1 MLYFRILNRNQCVLQ
16 MYINTSNTQQ
26 LYNLYHKQQAVS
38 GDVAILKYERSQK
51 KFSHLIPTLHLEEP
65 PIRTFSMK
73 IYLLDAYLAQT
84 DKLYVHNIRGLE
96 PYSFFFNHNK

>member
-1 MLYFRILNRNQCVLQ
+1 

-51 KFSHLIPTLHLEEP
+51 KFSHLIFTLHLEEP

-84 DKLYVHNIRGLE
+84 DTSCTFTISGD
-96 PYSFFFNHNK
+96 